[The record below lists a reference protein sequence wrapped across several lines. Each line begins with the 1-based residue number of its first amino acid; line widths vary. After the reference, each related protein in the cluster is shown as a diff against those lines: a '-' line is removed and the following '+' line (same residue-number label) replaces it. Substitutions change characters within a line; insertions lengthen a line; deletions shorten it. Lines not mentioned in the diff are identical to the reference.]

1 MTNQELAL
9 MLYWK
14 FLYLNQILCNG
25 LLITLMFVLLS
36 IVIKYFITC
45 YMYLIKNPQPQ
56 CCTYLKMWMISLLKI
71 HINCSSWFWL
81 KIKWLFII
89 NEMRVQM
96 SKNNHYRKFSLLHY
110 VNDCFSYMLKVWGK
124 ILIIAFSIFSY
135 QNKNWF
141 LFNLRKLES
150 DD

>member
-1 MTNQELAL
+1 MQSIIDYIDVCPIIDCNQV
-9 MLYWK
+9 LYK
-14 FLYLNQILCNG
+14 
-25 LLITLMFVLLS
+25 
-36 IVIKYFITC
+36 C

-56 CCTYLKMWMISLLKI
+56 CCTYLKMWMISLLTVQVDI
-71 HINCSSWFWL
+71 DL
-81 KIKWLFII
+81 EIKWLFIL

-96 SKNNHYRKFSLLHY
+96 SKNNQYRKFSLLHY

-124 ILIIAFSIFSY
+124 ILIIVFSIFSY

-141 LFNLRKLES
+141 LFNLRKFES